1 MDKTVVIDCTKVDKV
16 DFTGAKTVQMMM
28 EDFRKRNQRIVW
40 LNMEQRVE
48 DIITSVCDIKTIKT
62 VQELAVA

>member
-1 MDKTVVIDCTKVDKV
+1 MVIDCTKVDMV

-48 DIITSVCDIKTIKT
+48 DIVTSVCNIKTIKS
-62 VQELAVA
+62 VQELAVT